1 MSKIKVKLIKS
12 IAGQISK
19 NKKTVKALGLKK
31 IGDEKTFEKNDAIMG
46 MIKKVSYMLEVNE
59 MN

>member
-12 IAGQISK
+12 MAGQISK
-19 NKKTVKALGLKK
+19 NKKIVKALGLKK